1 MRGVELT
8 GFEAFERSLSEQLS
22 SVLEAAVT
30 RGAEIVAF
38 AARAEHP
45 YTDRTG
51 RLTAS
56 IEALPAVATGDLARG
71 GVLAGMDYASFVE
84 ASHAY
89 LAPAAQRVEGR
100 VEHELD
106 NILAAAIQR
115 AR

>member
-1 MRGVELT
+1 MDARLT
-8 GFEAFERSLSEQLS
+8 GFDQVERSLSDMLS
-22 SVLEAAVT
+22 SALEAAVA
-30 RGAEIVAF
+30 RGAEIIAF
-38 AARAEHP
+38 NAKAEHP

-56 IEALPAVATGDLARG
+56 IEALPATVTGATAQA

-89 LAPAAQRVEGR
+89 LAPAAQRTEGR
-100 VEHELD
+100 IEHELD
-106 NILAAAIQR
+106 IILTAALQR